1 MNNVRL
7 LFNSVSEIAG
17 NEKIGL
23 ITLTDESHERLIS
36 IVCDW
41 NTAEAIDIRVKHKM
55 DKSNTLPEVMA
66 AMLKARCKDERKYY
80 VCILGL
86 EEEQY
91 KTFIVGEDSAEMYK
105 IKASEAVLLSL
116 VLDIPIYIEGTLM
129 KKQSIKN
136 RSCTDK
142 VSIPINVINSSI
154 LQETLER
161 AIQTEDYETASKIHD
176 ELERRKRQ
184 ENKNSKIQD

>member
-66 AMLKARCKDERKYY
+66 AQLMFSSSLSER
-80 VCILGL
+80 
-86 EEEQY
+86 
-91 KTFIVGEDSAEMYK
+91 
-105 IKASEAVLLSL
+105 
-116 VLDIPIYIEGTLM
+116 
-129 KKQSIKN
+129 
-136 RSCTDK
+136 
-142 VSIPINVINSSI
+142 
-154 LQETLER
+154 
-161 AIQTEDYETASKIHD
+161 
-176 ELERRKRQ
+176 
-184 ENKNSKIQD
+184 